1 MDGTGQTRFGS
12 DRDAVR
18 QCPRV
23 LIVSETRLYR
33 EGLAEALARTGALDI
48 CGHSDG
54 AKAALDALSELTP
67 DVVLLDAAIGDG
79 PEFAATMAK
88 AAPQTRIVV
97 MALAEAPSEVLSWVE
112 AGATGYIPRSTS
124 LAEVARAVLEIV
136 DGAQSCAP
144 RVTSA
149 LLQRLR
155 ELSEAAANRAI
166 EINGPE
172 LTPRELQIAGFIT
185 AGMSNKQIARQLNVG
200 LATIKSHVHNLL
212 GKLEVQRRGQ
222 VAGRLGAQ
230 RWVKDASREAISPGS

>member
-1 MDGTGQTRFGS
+1 MDGTGQTSFGS
-12 DRDAVR
+12 DHAARR
-18 QCPRV
+18 HPRV

-54 AKAALDALSELTP
+54 AKAALDALGALTP

-88 AAPQTRIVV
+88 SAPQTRIVV

-112 AGATGYIPRSTS
+112 AGATGYIPRNTS
-124 LAEVARAVLEIV
+124 LAEVARMVLAIV

-144 RVTSA
+144 RVTAA

-155 ELSEAAANRAI
+155 ELSETATNRPN
-166 EINGPE
+166 EINGTQ
-172 LTPRELQIAGFIT
+172 LTARELQIARFIA
-185 AGMSNKQIARQLNVG
+185 AGMSNKQIARELDVG
-200 LATIKSHVHNLL
+200 VATIKSHVHNLL

-222 VAGRLGAQ
+222 VVGRLGAQ
-230 RWVKDASREAISPGS
+230 PRVDGAAWEAMLRAN

>member
-1 MDGTGQTRFGS
+1 MGEPHVT
-12 DRDAVR
+12 DRHAAR
-18 QCPRV
+18 QHPRV

-33 EGLAEALARTGALDI
+33 EGLAEALARAGSLDI

-54 AKAALDALSELTP
+54 AKAALDALGELTP
-67 DVVLLDAAIGDG
+67 DVMLLDAAISNG
-79 PEFAATMAK
+79 PEFAAAIAK

-124 LAEVARAVLEIV
+124 LMEVARTVLEIV
-136 DGAQSCAP
+136 DGSQSCAP

-155 ELSEAAANRAI
+155 KLSAVAGNGPND
-166 EINGPE
+166 INGTQ
-172 LTPRELQIAGFIT
+172 LTARELQIARFIA
-185 AGMSNKQIARQLNVG
+185 AGMSNKQIARQLDLS

-222 VAGRLGAQ
+222 VVGRLGAH
-230 RWVKDASREAISPGS
+230 SRCSPESSIVGWIT